1 MVREDSAPQS
11 LQLAGFGCI
20 RGGRVL
26 LRHVDLM
33 LNAGQVLL
41 LKGSNGAGKSTLLR
55 SLAGL
60 LPWRAGQL
68 SWCGREVQ
76 VRSAVYLQ
84 HLSYLGHQCGMSDA
98 LTGMENLRFALNLL
112 NVTWQPHKV
121 AAVLGQLGMC
131 EWAHQP
137 FGRLS
142 QGQRRR
148 LAIAR
153 IMLSERP
160 LWLLDEPD
168 SALDC
173 NGEIL
178 LAQILE
184 AHATAGGM
192 AIVAT
197 HRGIT
202 LSSTPTLVLDL
213 SAAALPIPA
222 QGVAC

>member
-1 MVREDSAPQS
+1 MVGEDSAPQS

-121 AAVLGQLGMC
+121 SAVLGQLGMC

-148 LAIAR
+148 FAIAR

-213 SAAALPIPA
+213 SAAALPIPT

>member
-1 MVREDSAPQS
+1 MVREECAPQS

-26 LRHVDLM
+26 LRHVDLA

-68 SWCGREVQ
+68 SWCGREVH
-76 VRSAVYLQ
+76 VRSTVYLQ

-98 LTGMENLRFALNLL
+98 LTGVENLRFALNLL

-121 AAVLGQLGMC
+121 AAVLGQLEMG
-131 EWAHQP
+131 EWANQP

-153 IMLSERP
+153 TMLSERS

-168 SALDC
+168 SALDSL
-173 NGEIL
+173 GEIL
-178 LAQILE
+178 LTQILE
-184 AHATAGGM
+184 AHARTGGM
-192 AIVAT
+192 AVVAT

-202 LSSTPTLVLDL
+202 LSSAPTLVLDL
-213 SAAALPIPA
+213 SAAALPIPT
-222 QGVAC
+222 QGAAC